1 MVSRGTTLTVTLTG
15 DASQLRRVL
24 GGAERDL
31 STLDR
36 ASGQTARNVSGSFAS
51 LQAGYLWLTATIAG
65 VAAAVGTA
73 QAVMRG
79 SITAASNLAEQQNK
93 VNVVFGTS
101 AGVVNDFAKSA
112 STSLAMSSREAL
124 QATGTFG
131 NLFTAMGQ
139 SQQSAAS
146 MSIEMTKLAADLS
159 SFNNVPIAEALAALQ
174 SGIVGEIEPMRR
186 FGVAINAAAVESK
199 ALELG
204 LASTKAEITES
215 DKVMARFQLILEG
228 TKNAQGDMARTMDSF
243 ANQQRQF
250 TALWEEAQAAIG
262 RRFLPA
268 ATSALEVINRTL
280 QPTSDLSMAVSG
292 MARAYDNLTTALL
305 AIPGAASVAQGA
317 MQSFMNATLPGLS
330 ILLDG
335 IERLADW
342 ERGKQNAES
351 SRKFAAAL
359 SGDEEAA
366 FGGRTAGPLAP
377 VNPALGGMGSV
388 AASQSLLD
396 AIGKVT
402 PEQDAKNTEASQAA
416 RNELERL
423 AFVGREASDA
433 IKGAG
438 GAAAALKDT
447 MEPGLITEARNLQM
461 AHKMM
466 EEAELA
472 AAGAAR
478 EFEEST
484 KRAAQSQQFYAD
496 YLRGLSQSNTR
507 FAPGVFEGLAR
518 QAGMT
523 PLADLI
529 AGGATITQTNLGTG
543 ASSPVD
549 VMVP

>member
-1 MVSRGTTLTVTLTG
+1 MVSRNTTLTVVLTG

-51 LQAGYLWLTATIAG
+51 LQSGYLGLTATIAG

-131 NLFTAMGQ
+131 NLFTAIGQ
-139 SQQSAAS
+139 SQQSAAG

-204 LASTKAEITES
+204 LAATKAEITES

-262 RRFLPA
+262 RRFLPV

-292 MARAYDNLTTALL
+292 MARAYDNLTTALMG
-305 AIPGAASVAQGA
+305 IPGAAAVAEGA

-402 PEQDAKNTEASQAA
+402 PEQDAKNSEASQAA

-472 AAGAAR
+472 AAEGAKKLA
-478 EFEEST
+478 EATEESA
-484 KRAAQSQQFYAD
+484 R
-496 YLRGLSQSNTR
+496 RMREGLSFIEGLNRQGVQR
-507 FAPGVFEGLAR
+507 YAPGVFE
-518 QAGMT
+518 
-523 PLADLI
+523 
-529 AGGATITQTNLGTG
+529 TITGAFGLNTNFDAPTPAL
-543 ASSPVD
+543 D
-549 VMVP
+549 VAVP

>member
-1 MVSRGTTLTVTLTG
+1 M
-15 DASQLRRVL
+15 
-24 GGAERDL
+24 
-31 STLDR
+31 
-36 ASGQTARNVSGSFAS
+36 SGSFAS
-51 LQAGYLWLTATIAG
+51 LQAGYLGLTATIAG

-101 AGVVNDFAKSA
+101 ADVVNSFAESA
-112 STSLAMSSREAL
+112 ATSLAMSSREAL

-139 SQQSAAS
+139 SQQSAAG

-204 LASTKAEITES
+204 LASTKAEISES
-215 DKVMARFQLILEG
+215 DKVMARYQLILEG

-250 TALWEEAQAAIG
+250 TALWEQAQASIG
-262 RRFLPA
+262 QRFLPA
-268 ATSALEVINRTL
+268 ATSALKVINDTL

-292 MARAYDNLTTALL
+292 MARAYDSLTTALM
-305 AIPGAASVAQGA
+305 AIPGAAVVAEGA
-317 MQSFMNATLPGLS
+317 MTSFVNNVLPGMG
-330 ILLDG
+330 ILLEG
-335 IERLADW
+335 IDRLADW
-342 ERGKQNAES
+342 ERGKRNAET
-351 SRKFAAAL
+351 SRKFAAGL

-366 FGGRTAGPLAP
+366 FGGRSAGPLSV
-377 VNPALGGMGSV
+377 VNAAEGGMGNPNA
-388 AASQSLLD
+388 AASLL
-396 AIGKVT
+396 AQIAKVT
-402 PEQDAKNTEASQAA
+402 PEQDAKNTEAAQAA

-433 IKGAG
+433 ITGAG
-438 GAAAALKDT
+438 GSAAALKDAID
-447 MEPGLITEARNLQM
+447 PNLITEARNLQM
-461 AHKMM
+461 THKMM

-478 EFEEST
+478 VFEEST
-484 KRAAQSQQFYAD
+484 RRAAQSQQFYAD
-496 YLRGLSQSNTR
+496 YLRGLGQQNFR

-518 QAGMT
+518 AGGMT
-523 PLADLI
+523 PIGDLI
-529 AGGATITQTNLGTG
+529 AGGASVTQTDLATG
-543 ASSPVD
+543 ITTPVD
-549 VMVP
+549 IVVP